1 MAGCFG
7 NHPEDRA
14 RERELD
20 RYLDSQDAAEARQE
34 RVEAYASFLMEPGQE
49 YFPFTPAHVA
59 EALGELSIGPMSV
72 LAACLAEAEGHKRND
87 NNRNHLA
94 LCSIIQPIK
103 EYWRDMAMKDA
114 EGYIE

>member
-1 MAGCFG
+1 MPTSNLTRAENIAFNSDLNRHMA
-7 NHPEDRA
+7 EETRQELRA
-14 RERELD
+14 
-20 RYLDSQDAAEARQE
+20 E
-34 RVEAYASFLMEPGQE
+34 RVEAYANFLMEPGQE

-59 EALGELSIGPMSV
+59 EALGELSIGPLSV

-103 EYWRDMAMKDA
+103 EYWRDVAMKDA